1 MDCSPEAPLS
11 IGFPRQEYW
20 SGWPFPSLRTF
31 LTQGTETWVS
41 CLTGGFFRTSF
52 LSTATLGIRVSTFE
66 FWWNTVQSIP
76 WARKCAQVSSVYQVG
91 VLKMLWD
98 WGEGNSLQTFQGLNI
113 SAVLNK
119 MKWGWPRWDLWMTQ
133 FKTVKNHWNCDQSSR
148 HLSDNLQDLRT
159 GRFFFYFFFYY
170 CSGFCHTWK
179 WISHG
184 LHVFPIPIPPP
195 TSLSTR
201 SL

>member
-1 MDCSPEAPLS
+1 MAISFSEDLPD
-11 IGFPRQEYW
+11 
-20 SGWPFPSLRTF
+20 SGDW
-31 LTQGTETWVS
+31 TWVS

-52 LSTATLGIRVSTFE
+52 PSTATLGIRVSTFE
-66 FWWNTVQSIP
+66 FWWDTVQSIP
-76 WARKCAQVSSVYQVG
+76 WARKCAQVSSVYRVG

-98 WGEGNSLQTFQGLNI
+98 WGEGNSLQIFQSLNI

-119 MKWGWPRWDLWMTQ
+119 MKWGWPRWDLWTTQ
-133 FKTVKNHWNCDQSSR
+133 FKTVKNHWNCDQSSH

-159 GRFFFYFFFYY
+159 GRFFFFFFFIVV
-170 CSGFCHTWK
+170 GFVIHWNE
-179 WISHG
+179 SAMD
-184 LHVFPIPIPPP
+184 LSVFPIPIPPP